1 MDVVGLA
8 SFVPRF
14 LSYISSIPK
23 MGDMALGKR
32 LRGYIEL
39 KENPVSFN
47 SSSSSF
53 FDCLSSSW

>member
-1 MDVVGLA
+1 MVSASFFDCSERLIQMDVVGLA

-32 LRGYIEL
+32 LRG
-39 KENPVSFN
+39 
-47 SSSSSF
+47 
-53 FDCLSSSW
+53 